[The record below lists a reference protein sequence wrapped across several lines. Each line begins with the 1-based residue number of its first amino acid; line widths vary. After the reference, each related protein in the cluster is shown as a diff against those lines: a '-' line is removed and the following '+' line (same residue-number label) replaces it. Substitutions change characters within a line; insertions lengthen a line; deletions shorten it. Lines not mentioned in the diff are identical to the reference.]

1 MMRPGQLYQR
11 TKSLEIYF
19 DGNPDAWF
27 AADGYGPWLAQ
38 LRGMGVRDTGR
49 PDAREP
55 DQLGYVVIADQF
67 ARHERGVAGFDP
79 SATLD
84 GLEYALRHPNEARCE
99 FVWNVLLVP
108 NRHLVAG
115 IVEKSHR
122 QELADA
128 SRERARSGI
137 GQGAATARRLPV
149 RARPVAAPA
158 ERGLADLQP

>member
-1 MMRPGQLYQR
+1 
-11 TKSLEIYF
+11 
-19 DGNPDAWF
+19 
-27 AADGYGPWLAQ
+27 
-38 LRGMGVRDTGR
+38 MGVRDAVR

-55 DQLGYVVIADQF
+55 DQLGYVVIADEF

-122 QELADA
+122 QEFADR
-128 SRERARSGI
+128 SRERARSGLV
-137 GQGAATARRLPV
+137 Q
-149 RARPVAAPA
+149 AAPA
-158 ERGLADLQP
+158 AARAPVPAGTVRTPAGSDP